1 MIPYTIAFTVNNLNR
16 KEVEGTNVLEVGSY
30 NVNGS
35 IRPVIEMRNPNR
47 YIGVDFQEGPGVDEI
62 CTAGDLVKKFG
73 KNSFDIVISSDTLE
87 HILDWRDAISN
98 IKRVCKTGGILII
111 SVPSI
116 GFPYHSYPHDYWR
129 FEVKDLEVIF

>member
-16 KEVEGTNVLEVGSY
+16 REVEGKNVLEVGSY

-35 IRPVIEMRNPNR
+35 LRPVIEMRNPNQ
-47 YIGVDFQEGPGVDEI
+47 YTGTDFQEGPGVDVI
-62 CTAGDLVKKFG
+62 CTAGKLVKKFG

-87 HILDWRDAISN
+87 HILDWRGAISN
-98 IKRVCKTGGILII
+98 IKRVCKAGGILII

-116 GFPYHSYPHDYWR
+116 GFPYHSYPHNY
-129 FEVKDLEVIF
+129 